1 MCYLWSVHS
10 IRKYIFDLWAA
21 FAKKRAYSLSQN
33 DELVKTNKINNHQS
47 FRNVYDKL
55 VKAEIKKYQSEN
67 MIFVN
72 FNKVLLLF
80 TDTILKAARPYL
92 KALNV
97 NTVVNIQL
105 KR

>member
-1 MCYLWSVHS
+1 
-10 IRKYIFDLWAA
+10 
-21 FAKKRAYSLSQN
+21 
-33 DELVKTNKINNHQS
+33 
-47 FRNVYDKL
+47 
-55 VKAEIKKYQSEN
+55 

-97 NTVVNIQL
+97 NTVVNI
-105 KR
+105 